1 MMDNRQEITAIH
13 LQQCLDLILN
23 ENRPVEEALRLYP
36 EEVEELGPL
45 IDQAVYLQL
54 NSSAFDPD
62 PQFVQV
68 SRQRLMRRLSETQGS
83 TYKPATRDNWW
94 NWLLNLGENRALAVR
109 FAVAMIL
116 ILCLFT
122 GGTGVAFASQ
132 NTVPGDSLYGVKI
145 GLEDLTLTLTPDQA
159 RNAMLN
165 MQYAERRLVEI
176 QTLQEQ
182 GHPELVGVALMNYQK
197 HVEQATRV
205 MDQVVQHDPVRGAQI
220 ANLVQEKV
228 AIQLAMLANLAKAS
242 VGQTQSDM
250 VVAKTAAEHSL
261 EAAQRIT
268 GVSGPLPK
276 TETPA
281 LLTPTR
287 PLVVVNTATSAPV
300 NNPTGNPTALPTDTS
315 TPYPG
320 FIYTTT
326 VQSPGVG
333 LPEVTL
339 TPTMT
344 VTATLTAT
352 PVPTVRIIE
361 PEETER
367 AHPTKKPHP
376 THPPTKTPKP
386 KPSKTKAPGE

>member
-1 MMDNRQEITAIH
+1 MMDNRQEIIAIH
-13 LQQCLDLILN
+13 LQQCLELILN

-45 IDQAVYLQL
+45 IDQALYLQL

-68 SRQRLMRRLSETQGS
+68 SKQRLLRRLSETQGS
-83 TYKPATRDNWW
+83 IYKPATRNNWW
-94 NWLLNLGENRALAVR
+94 NWLLNLGENRTLAVR
-109 FAVAMIL
+109 FAVVMIL

-145 GLEDLTLTLTPDQA
+145 GLEDLTLALTPDQA

-176 QTLQEQ
+176 RTLQEQ
-182 GHPELVGVALMNYQK
+182 GHLELVGIALMNYQK

-205 MDQVVQHDPVRGAQI
+205 MDQAVQKNPAQGAHI
-220 ANLVQEKV
+220 ASLVQEKI
-228 AIQLAMLANLAKAS
+228 AGQLALLDSLTKAS

-250 VVAKTAAEHSL
+250 AVAKTAAEHSL

-268 GVSGPLPK
+268 GVSGPLPN

-281 LLTPTR
+281 VPTPTR
-287 PLVVVNTATSAPV
+287 PLVVVNTSTSAPV
-300 NNPTGNPTALPTDTS
+300 NSPTGNPTTSPTDTS
-315 TPYPG
+315 TPFPG
-320 FIYTTT
+320 FIPTTT
-326 VQSPGVG
+326 VQPPGVG
-333 LPEVTL
+333 LPLVTI
-339 TPTMT
+339 TPTTT
-344 VTATLTAT
+344 VTITAT
-352 PVPTVRIIE
+352 PVPTVRINE
-361 PEETER
+361 PEETEKPR
-367 AHPTKKPHP
+367 PTRKPHP
-376 THPPTKTPKP
+376 TRRPTKTP
-386 KPSKTKAPGE
+386 KPSKTKAPSE

>member
-1 MMDNRQEITAIH
+1 MDNRQEIIAIH
-13 LQQCLDLILN
+13 LQQCLELILN

-45 IDQAVYLQL
+45 IDQALYLQL

-68 SRQRLMRRLSETQGS
+68 SKQRLLRRLSETQGS
-83 TYKPATRDNWW
+83 IYKPATRNNWW
-94 NWLLNLGENRALAVR
+94 NWLLNLGENRTLAVR
-109 FAVAMIL
+109 FAVVMIL

-145 GLEDLTLTLTPDQA
+145 GLEDLTLALTPDQA

-176 QTLQEQ
+176 RTLQEQ
-182 GHPELVGVALMNYQK
+182 GRPELVGIALTNYQK
-197 HVEQATRV
+197 HVELATRV
-205 MDQVVQHDPVRGAQI
+205 MDQVVQKNPAQGAHI
-220 ANLVQEKV
+220 ASLVQEKI
-228 AIQLAMLANLAKAS
+228 ASQLALLDSLTKAS

-250 VVAKTAAEHSL
+250 AVAKTAAEHSL

-268 GVSGPLPK
+268 GVSGPLPN

-281 LLTPTR
+281 VPTPTR
-287 PLVVVNTATSAPV
+287 PLVVVNTSTSAPV
-300 NNPTGNPTALPTDTS
+300 NSPTSNPTTSPTDTS
-315 TPYPG
+315 TPFPG
-320 FIYTTT
+320 FIPTTT
-326 VQSPGVG
+326 VQPPGVG
-333 LPEVTL
+333 LPMVTI
-339 TPTMT
+339 TPTTT
-344 VTATLTAT
+344 VTISAT
-352 PVPTVRIIE
+352 PVPTVRINE

-367 AHPTKKPHP
+367 PRPTKKPHP
-376 THPPTKTPKP
+376 TRRPTKTPKP
-386 KPSKTKAPGE
+386 SKTKPPGE